1 MTVTH
6 LLGPLFTDFYELTM
20 AAGYFNRRCFVP
32 ATFSLFI
39 RDYPPNRNYFVA
51 AGLQDALAELES
63 YRFAREDVAY
73 LKETGDFR
81 ADFLAFLERLR
92 FTGQVMALPEGTV
105 FFADEPIL
113 EVTAPLVEAQIVETF
128 LINTIGLQTIIATKA
143 ARCVQ
148 VAGGRPLIDFSLRRT
163 QGHDA
168 GLKVARSTYLAGFAG
183 TSNVIAGREYGIP
196 VSGTMAHSFVQ
207 AFGGDVEAFTAFAE
221 TFPDTSVF
229 LIDTYDT
236 LDGARAAARVG
247 HTMKKNGH
255 DLKGVRLDSG
265 DMVQLS
271 RHVRQILDAA
281 GLPEVKIFA
290 SSGFDEFKIK
300 AAIDQGALIDAF
312 GVGTSVGVSADAPF
326 IDIVYKMVCCDGRDV
341 YKLSPGKMTLA
352 GKKQIFR
359 DYDEKGFCRKDTI
372 GLRSE
377 SLQNRVP
384 MLEPVME
391 NGRLVRPHPAL
402 GDIRERLAQNLAGL
416 PDRYKDLDA
425 TIPYPVNVSLRLRQL
440 QEKLALDSP

>member
-1 MTVTH
+1 MAINH

-20 AAGYFNRRCFVP
+20 AAGYFNRRYFVP

-39 RDYPPNRNYFVA
+39 RDYPPGRNYFVA

-63 YRFAREDVAY
+63 YRFAPEDLAY
-73 LKETGDFR
+73 LKEKGDFA
-81 ADFLAFLERLR
+81 ADFLVFLERLR
-92 FTGQVMALPEGTV
+92 FTGHVMALPEGTI

-128 LINTIGLQTIIATKA
+128 LINTIGFQTMIATKA

-148 VAGGRPLIDFSLRRT
+148 VADGRPLIDFSLRRT

-196 VSGTMAHSFVQ
+196 TSGTMAHSFVQ
-207 AFGGDVEAFTAFAE
+207 AFGSDVEAFTAFAE
-221 TFPDTSVF
+221 AFPDASVF

-236 LDGARAAARVG
+236 VAGARAAVRVALN
-247 HTMKKNGH
+247 MKKNGH
-255 DLKGVRLDSG
+255 DLVGVRLDSG

-271 RHVRQILDAA
+271 RAVRRILDAA

-300 AAIDQGALIDAF
+300 AVIKQGALIDAF
-312 GVGTSVGVSADAPF
+312 GVGTGVGVSADAPF
-326 IDIVYKMVCCDGRDV
+326 IDIVYKMVRCDNRDV
-341 YKLSPGKMTLA
+341 RKLSPGKTTLA
-352 GKKQIFR
+352 GQKQVFR
-359 DYDEKGFCRKDTI
+359 GFDDEGSCRADTI
-372 GLRSE
+372 GLRDE
-377 SLQNRVP
+377 SLEDRVP
-384 MLEPVME
+384 LLEPVMK
-391 NGRLVRPHPAL
+391 NGRLPGPPPSL
-402 GDIRERLAQNLAGL
+402 GEIRDRFARNLAAL
-416 PDRYKDLDA
+416 PDNYKDLGA
-425 TIPYPVNVSLRLRQL
+425 AAPYPVDVSLRLQKL
-440 QEKLALDSP
+440 QEDL

>member
-39 RDYPPNRNYFVA
+39 RDYPPGRNYFVA

-81 ADFLAFLERLR
+81 ADFLAYLERLR

-128 LINTIGLQTIIATKA
+128 LINTIGLQTMIATKA

-168 GLKVARSTYLAGFAG
+168 GLKVARSTYLAGFSG

-271 RHVRQILDAA
+271 RDVRQILDAA

-326 IDIVYKMVCCDGRDV
+326 IDIVYKMVRCDGRDV
-341 YKLSPGKMTLA
+341 QKLSPGKMTLA

-359 DYDEKGFCRKDTI
+359 EYDEKGFCRTDTI

-384 MLEPVME
+384 MLEPVMQ

-402 GDIRERLAQNLAGL
+402 GEIRERLAQNLAAL

-425 TIPYPVNVSLRLRQL
+425 TVPYPVDVSLHLQQL